1 MVYSFSEMCIRDRFN
16 KALTEYTATVG
27 EKYTSLKGTPMVFA
41 VGDGNHSLA
50 TAKSCYEELK
60 KNNPGVDLSNHPRCV

>member
-1 MVYSFSEMCIRDRFN
+1 
-16 KALTEYTATVG
+16 
-27 EKYTSLKGTPMVFA
+27 MVFA

-60 KNNPGVDLSNHPRCV
+60 KNNPGVDLSNHPARYALVELENIHDPAQVFEPIHPCDLQNRTEEAAQSA